1 MASARKEIKD
11 ALVTA
16 LTNVTGLV
24 AARVYKGR
32 YNITEGSNFP
42 LIYVWQLREETDT
55 QTLTVSRHQLRT
67 LTLAVDYWAKAATSA
82 LLEDEFDDKCDTL
95 KSAALASSTLSG
107 KCKDI
112 LLTSTEYLY
121 EGDEAEP
128 FGCARL
134 TFTVKYFS
142 TEP

>member
-1 MASARKEIKD
+1 MSSARKEIKD

-16 LTNVTGLV
+16 LTNVSGLV
-24 AARVYKGR
+24 AARVSKGR
-32 YNITEGSNFP
+32 YNVTSGSDFP
-42 LIYVWQLREETDT
+42 LIYVWQVREETDT
-55 QTLTVSRHQLRT
+55 QTLTVGRFQLRN
-67 LTLAVDYWAKAATSA
+67 LMLAVDYWAKAATTSA
-82 LLEDEFDDKCDTL
+82 LEDDFDDKSDTL
-95 KSAALASSTLSG
+95 KAAALASSTLGG

-134 TFTVKYFS
+134 MFTVKYFS